1 MAACN
6 ITPLRSTRSVTTR
19 TGASSGAKRH
29 GSGCTATR
37 RAAPRPCMPSSRL
50 AKEKKRQ
57 YWKAQ
62 DEAAAAAAAESDAS
76 PGEVSIHVN
85 DARRRWAKARGFFQ
99 AYAALTAPLTQ
110 TIAESRKLARGQSL
124 SVEYGDLEQ
133 DDLGL
138 GISSGIQ
145 PVMSGPIVRRK
156 SSAYRI
162 APPGSEM

>member
-1 MAACN
+1 MDIA
-6 ITPLRSTRSVTTR
+6 V
-19 TGASSGAKRH
+19 
-29 GSGCTATR
+29 
-37 RAAPRPCMPSSRL
+37 
-50 AKEKKRQ
+50 
-57 YWKAQ
+57 
-62 DEAAAAAAAESDAS
+62 AAAESDAS